1 MRRDKI
7 RSPEA
12 ATGPPGPV
20 RAFDYGSMLERL
32 RTEKTYEDHGRNVL
46 ILAHETSL
54 RLALTA
60 IAAGR
65 RTGQRRVAGASTV
78 QVLEGVVRF
87 RAGEE
92 RHELSAG
99 GTLVLQSN
107 VSYDAEAMS
116 DAAFLHTLVQPGEQD
131 QPFPQQAHPSEPA
144 EGRADMDLPGADRA
158 SG

>member
-1 MRRDKI
+1 
-7 RSPEA
+7 
-12 ATGPPGPV
+12 V

-32 RTEKTYEDHGRNVL
+32 RTEKTYEDHGRGVL
-46 ILAHETSL
+46 ILAHEPSL

-99 GTLVLQSN
+99 GTLVLRGN
-107 VSYDAEAMS
+107 VCYDAEAVS
-116 DAAFLHTLVQPGEQD
+116 DAAFLYTLIQPNEQGQD
-131 QPFPQQAHPSEPA
+131 FPRQAHPSEPA
-144 EGRADMDLPGADRA
+144 EGRADLDLPGADRG
-158 SG
+158 SE